1 MPSFVPSSSH
11 APIHSRPD
19 AALLLGW
26 LLLSLRDG
34 ESYGRALVATLG
46 ERGISIDSNHAYRM
60 LRALERDGAV
70 TSRWTESDS
79 GPQRRT
85 YRLTRNGR
93 RRLADVAT
101 TITASWQLHETF
113 LRAYEAQRKEQEPD
127 PAGRVNREQAPPS
140 GGGPPPP
147 VGRELLAAWL
157 LLLLDRGP
165 SYGYGLRRAL
175 DDDHVRADAG
185 AMYRVLRELE
195 RDAWLESRWSRS
207 VAGPRRRFY
216 RLTAA
221 GRRQLEALGAAT
233 VGTCERYAAFLRA
246 YEQPTTG
253 RQRAEVAPRP

>member
-1 MPSFVPSSSH
+1 M
-11 APIHSRPD
+11 
-19 AALLLGW
+19 GW
-26 LLLSLRDG
+26 LLLSLREG
-34 ESYGRALVATLG
+34 ESYGRALVARLRG
-46 ERGISIDSNHAYRM
+46 RGISIDSNHAYRM

-70 TSRWTESDS
+70 TSRWTESDA
-79 GPQRRT
+79 GPRRRT

-113 LRAYEAQRKEQEPD
+113 LRAYEEQRDERKPD
-127 PAGRVNREQAPPS
+127 AVRRVNRAPAPPAES
-140 GGGPPPP
+140 APPP

-175 DDDHVRADAG
+175 GEDHVRADAG

-195 RDAWLESRWSRS
+195 RDSSLESRWSRS
-207 VAGPRRRFY
+207 VAGPRRRLY

-221 GRRQLEALGAAT
+221 GRGQLEALGT
-233 VGTCERYAAFLRA
+233 VTTGACDRYAAFLRA
-246 YEQPTTG
+246 YEQRSRDDLAT
-253 RQRAEVAPRP
+253 RSRAP